1 MGILIVLLSF
11 SVISLIIS
19 LVSHNDAVKGVAGFL
34 CLFFATVFVFLGIVV
49 IAIQVGAPQD
59 IYRLEQ
65 QREFLVG
72 CYNTYKGEYEN
83 DLVHSDSIREIRQ
96 SIADFNTEVY
106 KNNFWSGKFFTRW
119 FCVDCSDIATI
130 VIEEGLAK

>member
-1 MGILIVLLSF
+1 MGILIVLFSI

-19 LVSHNDAVKGVAGFL
+19 LVSRNDTVEGAFGFL
-34 CLFFATVFVFLGIVV
+34 CFACALLLLLLGLIA

-72 CYNTYKGEYEN
+72 CYNTYKGDYEN

-96 SIADFNTEVY
+96 SIADFNTEIY
-106 KNNFWSGKFFTRW
+106 KSTFWSGKFFTRW
-119 FCVDCSDIATI
+119 FCVDCSDIDPI
-130 VIEEGLAK
+130 VIEEGVAK

>member
-1 MGILIVLLSF
+1 MGILIVLLSIL
-11 SVISLIIS
+11 VICIIIS
-19 LVSHNDAVKGVAGFL
+19 LVSRDDTVKGAFGFL
-34 CLFFATVFVFLGIVV
+34 CIVCAILLLLLGL
-49 IAIQVGAPQD
+49 IAISIQVGAPQD

-83 DLVHSDSIREIRQ
+83 DLVHSDSLREIRQ
-96 SIADFNTEVY
+96 SIADFNAEIY

-119 FCVDCSDIATI
+119 FCVDCSDIAPI
-130 VIEEGLAK
+130 VIEEGVAK